1 VATQPV
7 EAAMSLAERI
17 RKARENAGMTL
28 DQLARAAGVSKTYV
42 WELEQDTEG
51 AKKPSAELLLKIAN
65 ALSITLA
72 ELMGLPSVKADNRTV
87 EISESLREFVERMR
101 KLKIELTETEVRDLA
116 TTRFR
121 GGQPKTAD
129 DWHDLYRV
137 LKRAVPDE

>member
-1 VATQPV
+1 MA
-7 EAAMSLAERI
+7 LAEQI

-28 DQLARAAGVSKTYV
+28 DQLARAAGISKTYV
-42 WELEQDTEG
+42 WELEQDAEG
-51 AKKPSAELLLKIAN
+51 TKKPSAELLLKIAN

-72 ELMGLPSVKADNRTV
+72 DLMELPSVRADNRTI

-101 KLKIELTETEVRDLA
+101 KLKVKLTETEIRDLA

-137 LKRAVPDE
+137 LNRTVTDD

>member
-1 VATQPV
+1 
-7 EAAMSLAERI
+7 MSLAERI
-17 RKARENAGMTL
+17 RKAREKGGMTL
-28 DQLARAAGVSKTYV
+28 DQLARAAGVSKTYL
-42 WELEQDTEG
+42 WELEQDTGG

-72 ELMGLPSVKADNRTV
+72 ELMGLPSVKADNRSV
-87 EISESLREFVERMR
+87 ELSESLREFVERM
-101 KLKIELTETEVRDLA
+101 KQLNIELTDVEIRDLA

-137 LKRAVPDE
+137 LKRSVAGE

>member
-1 VATQPV
+1 MA
-7 EAAMSLAERI
+7 LAERI
-17 RKARENAGMTL
+17 RKAREKAGMTL

-42 WELEQDTEG
+42 WELEQDAEG

-72 ELMGLPSVKADNRTV
+72 DLMELPSVRVDNRPV
-87 EISESLREFVERMR
+87 EISESLREFIERMR
-101 KLKIELTETEVRDLA
+101 KLKIKLTDAEIRDLA

-137 LKRAVPDE
+137 LKRTVADD

>member
-1 VATQPV
+1 MA
-7 EAAMSLAERI
+7 LAEQI
-17 RKARENAGMTL
+17 RKAREKAGMTL

-42 WELEQDTEG
+42 WELEQDAEG
-51 AKKPSAELLLKIAN
+51 TKKPSAELLLKIAN

-72 ELMGLPSVKADNRTV
+72 DLMELPSVRVNNRPV
-87 EISESLREFVERMR
+87 EISESLREFIERMR
-101 KLKIELTETEVRDLA
+101 KLKIKLTDAEIRDLA

-137 LKRAVPDE
+137 LKRTVADD

>member
-1 VATQPV
+1 MA
-7 EAAMSLAERI
+7 LAEQI
-17 RKARENAGMTL
+17 RKAREKAGMTL

-42 WELEQDTEG
+42 WELEQDAGGT
-51 AKKPSAELLLKIAN
+51 KKPSADLLLKIAN

-72 ELMGLPSVKADNRTV
+72 DLMELPSVRVDNRPV
-87 EISESLREFVERMR
+87 EISESLREFIERMR
-101 KLKIELTETEVRDLA
+101 KLKIRLTDDEIRDLA

-137 LKRAVPDE
+137 LKRTVTDD

>member
-1 VATQPV
+1 
-7 EAAMSLAERI
+7 MSLAERI
-17 RKARENAGMTL
+17 RKAREKAGMTL

-101 KLKIELTETEVRDLA
+101 RLKIELTETEIRDLA

-137 LKRAVPDE
+137 LKRAVPNE